1 MKRRKAIILAG
12 GTGSRLSPITLAISK
27 QLIPIYDK
35 PMIYYPLS
43 TLMLAGIREFLI
55 ISSPDQISS
64 FKRLLGD
71 GKSLGI
77 SIEYAV
83 QLNPDG
89 IAQALIIGEE
99 FLNGGPSVLIL
110 GDNLFHGN
118 ELLPKL
124 ESAYVKEE
132 GATIF
137 AYPVVDP
144 TRYGVVNI
152 DS

>member
-118 ELLPKL
+118 EFVAK
-124 ESAYVKEE
+124 VR
-132 GATIF
+132 IC
-137 AYPVVDP
+137 
-144 TRYGVVNI
+144 I
-152 DS
+152 C